1 MDALIKE
8 SVLAEVTAHFQAL
21 KSVIP
26 LHPIRSESDYD
37 FAVATLNQLLDAG
50 AADESHVLADLA
62 NTLGALVGE
71 YDDAHHPAADVSAT
85 DMLRFL
91 MDQHRLLQSDLPE
104 LGTQGVVSE
113 LLNGK
118 RELNLRQVKALAQ
131 RFHIPAGAFI

>member
-1 MDALIKE
+1 MEALIKE

-37 FAVATLNQLLDAG
+37 FAVTKLNQLLDAG
-50 AADESHVLADLA
+50 AADESHALADLA
-62 NTLGALVGE
+62 NMLGTLVGE
-71 YDDAHHPAADVSAT
+71 YDNTHFPAADVSAT

-91 MDQHRLLQSDLPE
+91 MDQHHLSQSDLPE
-104 LGTQGVVSE
+104 LGSQGVVSE

-118 RELNLRQVKALAQ
+118 RKLNLRQVKALAQ
-131 RFHIPAGAFI
+131 RFHIPPGAFI

>member
-8 SVLAEVTAHFQAL
+8 SVLAEVTTHFQAL

-26 LHPIRSESDYD
+26 LHPIRSEADFD
-37 FAVATLNQLLDAG
+37 FAVLKLNQLLDAG
-50 AADESHVLADLA
+50 AADESHALADLA
-62 NTLGALVGE
+62 NTLGALVAA

-91 MDQHRLLQSDLPE
+91 MDQHGLSQSELPE

-113 LLNGK
+113 ILGGK

>member
-1 MDALIKE
+1 MEALIEE

-37 FAVATLNQLLDAG
+37 FAVAKLNQLLDAG

-62 NTLGALVGE
+62 NTLGTLVGA

-91 MDQHRLLQSDLPE
+91 MEQHRLSQSDLPE